1 MAIQIKRS
9 STNASTDLPGALLSG
24 EMAVVQALKKV
35 YIGRHNNSAVE
46 VFHLSTLNDLT
57 GGNGITAT
65 LSSGANDNAM
75 SLAVDVSDSNIFG
88 TTSAKG
94 LLQADSD
101 VFQVTAGV
109 IDLKADG
116 IDDSHIDFGTGA
128 GQVDTDVVPEGSTNL
143 FHTTSRARAS
153 VSATDAG
160 GDGSFAYN
168 STSGVLTYTGPSAA
182 EVRTHFSDGVGVTIT
197 NGSVAIGQ
205 SVATDQSPAFA
216 GLDIGGSMTITGN
229 ITGDSGNMTVSA
241 SGGDVLVEATT
252 FSGNNVVIPG
262 NLTVNGET
270 TTVKSNTVIIDDP
283 IFQLGA
289 VSGAAPSSDD
299 NKDRGVIA
307 HYYSGSAKQAFFGL
321 DDSSGRFTFIPDATE
336 STGVISGSLGHA
348 EFGEVTATTFHGTID
363 GGSF

>member
-9 STNASTDLPGALLSG
+9 ETNSSTSLPGTLLSG

-65 LSSGANDNAM
+65 LASGAGDNAM
-75 SLAVDVSDSNIFG
+75 SLSVDVADSNIFG

-109 IDLKADG
+109 VDIKADG
-116 IDDSHIDFGTGA
+116 IDETHIDFGTSS
-128 GQVDTDVVPEGSTNL
+128 GQVSSADVPEQTNL
-143 FHTTSRARAS
+143 YHTTARARAS
-153 VSATDAG
+153 VSATDSG
-160 GDGSFAYN
+160 GDGSFSYN

-182 EVRTHFSDGVGVTIT
+182 EVRTHFSNGTGVTIT

-252 FSGNNVVIPG
+252 FSGNDVVIPG
-262 NLTVNGET
+262 NLTVNGAT

-299 NKDRGVIA
+299 NKDRGVMA